1 MNFAKYLF
9 AFLFALS
16 LTVVMV
22 GCGDAD
28 ADADTDDTSEDGVEG
43 SEEEDVALDDESLKQ
58 ADEDE

>member
-28 ADADTDDTSEDGVEG
+28 ADADATSEDSGIDG
-43 SEEEDVALDDESLKQ
+43 PDEEDEAVNDEST
-58 ADEDE
+58 EETG

>member
-22 GCGDAD
+22 GCGGAD
-28 ADADTDDTSEDGVEG
+28 SADTSENDT
-43 SEEEDVALDDESLKQ
+43 EDTTYDEALDDE
-58 ADEDE
+58 ATDPMDDE